1 MNDELTPTNDHTT
14 LGRLF
19 MSFLKIGLFTF
30 GGGYAMIPLIEQE
43 VVDRNGWVGK
53 QEFIDLLTIAQ
64 SAPGPIALN
73 SAAFVGYK
81 SRGYIGAISA
91 LTGIVLPSFLIILVV
106 AIGFASIRENAIV
119 EAAFKA
125 MRPVVVALILNP
137 TISLMKGMPKVMI
150 GVMILS
156 MVLFVVLE
164 LSPIYLIG
172 LAIVAALIWTHRIN
186 QKTHDTK

>member
-1 MNDELTPTNDHTT
+1 
-14 LGRLF
+14 
-19 MSFLKIGLFTF
+19 
-30 GGGYAMIPLIEQE
+30 MIPLIEQE
-43 VVDRNGWVGK
+43 VVGRNGWVGK

-156 MVLFVVLE
+156 MILFVVLE